1 MLDVT
6 ADAPTLDLRAADT
19 QTVDRVADLLRR
31 NDLPASDVTA
41 HPERFVLA
49 FADDSL
55 VGVGGL
61 ESAGSVGLLRS
72 LVVRDGYR
80 GNGYGGALCDA
91 LESRAR
97 DRGVE
102 TLYLL
107 TTTAS
112 GFFESRG
119 YEVVDRDTAPDGI
132 QQTAQFDELCP
143 QSATCMR
150 RDR

>member
-1 MLDVT
+1 MTTET
-6 ADAPTLDLRAADT
+6 ATLDIQPADT
-19 QTVDRVADLLRR
+19 DTIDRVVALLRR

-41 HPERFVLA
+41 HPDRFVLA

-61 ESAGSVGLLRS
+61 EITGAVGLLRS

-80 GNGYGGALCDA
+80 GNGYGDALCDA

-112 GFFESRG
+112 GFFEARG
-119 YEVVDRDTAPDGI
+119 YDVVDRDTVPDGI
-132 QQTAQFDELCP
+132 QRTAQFDSLCP
-143 QSATCMR
+143 QTATCMR
-150 RDR
+150 RVL